1 MPNHGKTHLVVKV
14 CAPIVT
20 AGDCVVS
27 RNVTEDM
34 TMCGSE
40 LTNAIRLDELYDDPY
55 PIFRELRDHAPVAW
69 VPVANR
75 YLVTRY
81 ADVVWL
87 EQHPEIFQAA
97 EDGSLVTRVMGHT
110 MLRKDG
116 DEHLRDR
123 RAAEP
128 PLRPRMVKEHW
139 RPVFEANADA
149 LLRTFERKGQAD
161 VFADFAGP
169 LAARNLAAVLGLR
182 DVSDAD
188 MQRWSQSLMDGGGN
202 YADDPAVWARADQ
215 SASEIDAAVDA
226 ALARVRAT
234 PDHSVISAMAH
245 AEVAPDDEAIRSNI
259 KVFIGGGLN
268 EPRDSISVATYAV
281 LTHPE
286 VRAEVTA
293 DSRRWRAVFEE
304 AIRWVAPIG
313 MYPRQVAQ
321 PVTLGGV
328 DLESGARIGVCIG
341 AANRDERVFERPDDF
356 DINRPPVAH
365 VAFGGGPHF
374 CLGTWVARAQV
385 AEVALPALFERLPE
399 MRLDPD
405 RPARMGGWVFRGM
418 LTLPV
423 VWRV

>member
-1 MPNHGKTHLVVKV
+1 MTT
-14 CAPIVT
+14 CA
-20 AGDCVVS
+20 
-27 RNVTEDM
+27 
-34 TMCGSE
+34 SE
-40 LTNAIRLDELYDDPY
+40 LTNAIRLVELYDDPY
-55 PIFRELRDHAPVAW
+55 PIFKELRDREPVAW

-149 LLRTFERKGQAD
+149 LLRGFEAD
-161 VFADFAGP
+161 GRADIFADFAGP

-182 DVSDAD
+182 DVTDDD
-188 MQRWSQSLMDGGGN
+188 MQRWSQSMMDGGGN
-202 YADDPAVWARADQ
+202 YADDPAVWARADRSTQ
-215 SASEIDAAVDA
+215 EIDAAVDA
-226 ALARVRAT
+226 TLARVRAT
-234 PDHSVISAMAH
+234 PDASVISAMAN
-245 AEVAPDDEAIRSNI
+245 AEVPPDDESIRSNV

-286 VRAEVTA
+286 VRAEVAA
-293 DSRRWRAVFEE
+293 DASRWRAVFEE

-321 PVTLGGV
+321 QVELGGV
-328 DLESGARIGVCIG
+328 TLEPGARIGVCIG
-341 AANRDERVFERPDDF
+341 AANRDERVFERPDEF
-356 DINRPPVAH
+356 DIHRPPVAH

-385 AEVALPALFERLPE
+385 AEVALPMLFERLPGL
-399 MRLDPD
+399 RLDPD
-405 RPARMGGWVFRGM
+405 REARMGGWVFRGM
-418 LTLPV
+418 LALPA
-423 VWRV
+423 VWDR